1 MIIDTTK
8 HLRRLLDLKL
18 VPLDKLTEFG
28 VSLSKE
34 VIECWYLG
42 KDQYHCYGGYS
53 SEKIHKLQE
62 AGARTCFNPVD
73 SKRACN
79 NCGRYLED
87 TKKQQAFGRL
97 YKCPGCSVAWWGRPT
112 SLPANAETRN
122 ARRLTANM
130 MKLVK
135 ELAPSSSLKHD
146 VRPLGCLNLQECRI
160 ESIKL
165 TDLNASEKKRRAIIY
180 EAVQQGILN
189 NADRLMAEELVDGY
203 KSIQGNTISKIS
215 ADQCNHNWGWVGIDE
230 ACTHCGVTKKEL
242 LFGGGQEVEVLK
254 EPQDLYDDAP
264 DGWLEKALK
273 IDPAKIINIPP
284 GFQLSPGVNGSLNCA
299 HVFDAAA
306 GMCVKCGMLMAVYN
320 QISSGFSPPKPIAQ
334 SVGMLD
340 PAFCPH
346 NWDFAKD
353 ICKLCGITKEA
364 LYLKAGMV
372 QCAPVQEPKPA
383 RLIDLE

>member
-8 HLRRLLDLKL
+8 HKRCLLDLKQARM
-18 VPLDKLTEFG
+18 DKLESLS

-34 VIECWYLG
+34 VVEVWYIG
-42 KDQYHCYGGYS
+42 KDEYHGFGGFNDL
-53 SEKIHKLQE
+53 KILKLRA
-62 AGARTCFNPVD
+62 AGAMLCVNPSD
-73 SKRACN
+73 TKRACN

-135 ELAPSSSLKHD
+135 ELAPSASLKHD
-146 VRPLGCLNLQECRI
+146 VRPLGCLNLQECRV

-165 TDLNASEKKRRAIIY
+165 TDLNASEKKRRAIIFQ
-180 EAVQQGILN
+180 ASQLGILN

-215 ADQCNHNWGWVGIDE
+215 AGQCNHNWGWVGIE
-230 ACTHCGVTKKEL
+230 ESCTHCGVTKKEL
-242 LFGGGQEVEVLK
+242 LFGGGQEVEGLK
-254 EPQDLYDDAP
+254 EPQDLYDDLAP
-264 DGWLEKALK
+264 GWLT
-273 IDPAKIINIPP
+273 
-284 GFQLSPGVNGSLNCA
+284 
-299 HVFDAAA
+299 
-306 GMCVKCGMLMAVYN
+306 
-320 QISSGFSPPKPIAQ
+320 PKPVAQ

-364 LYLKAGMV
+364 LYLKAGLKIQSMT

>member
-8 HLRRLLDLKL
+8 HKRCLLDLKQARM
-18 VPLDKLTEFG
+18 DKLESLS

-34 VIECWYLG
+34 VVEVWYIG
-42 KDQYHCYGGYS
+42 KDEYHGFGGFNDL
-53 SEKIHKLQE
+53 KILKLRA
-62 AGARTCFNPVD
+62 AGAMLCVNPSD
-73 SKRACN
+73 TKRACN

-135 ELAPSSSLKHD
+135 ELAPSASLKHD
-146 VRPLGCLNLQECRI
+146 VRPLGCLNLQECRV

-165 TDLNASEKKRRAIIY
+165 TDLNASEKKRRAIIFQ
-180 EAVQQGILN
+180 ASQLGILN

-215 ADQCNHNWGWVGIDE
+215 AGQCNHNWGWVGIE
-230 ACTHCGVTKKEL
+230 ESCTHCGVTKKEL
-242 LFGGGQEVEVLK
+242 LFGGGQEVEGLK
-254 EPQDLYDDAP
+254 EPQDLYDDATE
-264 DGWLEKALK
+264 GWLATAITPGQVVDLPPGMKFKAPIKK
-273 IDPAKIINIPP
+273 IDI
-284 GFQLSPGVNGSLNCA
+284 V
-299 HVFDAAA
+299 
-306 GMCVKCGMLMAVYN
+306 
-320 QISSGFSPPKPIAQ
+320 
-334 SVGMLD
+334 D
-340 PAFCPH
+340 PRYCPH
-346 NWDFAKD
+346 AWEFSTNSCT
-353 ICKLCGITKEA
+353 ICGVSKAA
-364 LYLKAGMV
+364 LYRADS
-372 QCAPVQEPKPA
+372 AIHSPPVQEPKPA

>member
-8 HLRRLLDLKL
+8 HKRRLLDLKSVSESKL
-18 VPLDKLTEFG
+18 LDLG
-28 VSLSKE
+28 VSTSKE
-34 VIECWYLG
+34 VLEFWSLG
-42 KDQYHCYGGYS
+42 NDEFHIYGFS
-53 SEKIHKLQE
+53 PDIISKLGD
-62 AGARTCFNPVD
+62 AGAIHLYQSNDT
-73 SKRACN
+73 KRACN
-79 NCGRYLED
+79 NCGRFLED

-97 YKCPGCSVAWWGRPT
+97 YKCPGCSVAWWGKPS

-135 ELAPSSSLKHD
+135 ELAPSASLKHD

-165 TDLNASEKKRRAIIY
+165 TDLNASEKKRRAIIFQ
-180 EAVQQGILN
+180 ASQLGILN
-189 NADRLMAEELVDGY
+189 NADRLMAEQLVDGY

-215 ADQCNHNWGWVGIDE
+215 ADQCNHNWGWIGIE
-230 ACTHCGVTKKEL
+230 ESCTHCGVTKKEL
-242 LFGGGQEVEVLK
+242 LFGGGQEVEGLK
-254 EPQDLYDDAP
+254 EPQDLYDDLAP
-264 DGWLEKALK
+264 GWLAKAL
-273 IDPAKIINIPP
+273 IEIA
-284 GFQLSPGVNGSLNCA
+284 
-299 HVFDAAA
+299 
-306 GMCVKCGMLMAVYN
+306 
-320 QISSGFSPPKPIAQ
+320 PKTVAQ

>member
-1 MIIDTTK
+1 MIIDTAK
-8 HLRRLLDLKL
+8 HKRRLLDLKNVSESKL
-18 VPLDKLTEFG
+18 LDLG
-28 VSLSKE
+28 VSPSKE
-34 VIECWYLG
+34 VLEFWSLG
-42 KDQYHCYGGYS
+42 NDEFHIYGFS
-53 SEKIHKLQE
+53 SDIVSKLGA
-62 AGARTCFNPVD
+62 AGAIHLYQSNDT
-73 SKRACN
+73 KRACN

-87 TKKQQAFGRL
+87 TKKQQAFGKL
-97 YKCPGCSVAWWGRPT
+97 YKCPGCSVAWWGKPT

-135 ELAPSSSLKHD
+135 ELAPSASLRHD

-165 TDLNASEKKRRAIIY
+165 TDLNASEKKRRAIIFQ
-180 EAVQQGILN
+180 ASQLGILN
-189 NADRLMAEELVDGY
+189 NADRLMAEQLVDGY

-215 ADQCNHNWGWVGIDE
+215 ADQCNHNWGWAGIDE
-230 ACTHCGVTKKEL
+230 SCTHCGITKKAL
-242 LFGGGQEVEVLK
+242 LFGGQGVDGLK
-254 EPQDLYDDAP
+254 EPQDLYDDLAP
-264 DGWLEKALK
+264 GWLAKAL
-273 IDPAKIINIPP
+273 IE
-284 GFQLSPGVNGSLNCA
+284 
-299 HVFDAAA
+299 
-306 GMCVKCGMLMAVYN
+306 
-320 QISSGFSPPKPIAQ
+320 ISPKPVAQ

-364 LYLKAGMV
+364 LYLKAGLKIQSMT

>member
-1 MIIDTTK
+1 MIIDTAK
-8 HLRRLLDLKL
+8 HKRRLLDLKNVSESKL
-18 VPLDKLTEFG
+18 LDLG
-28 VSLSKE
+28 VSPSKE
-34 VIECWYLG
+34 VLEFWSLG
-42 KDQYHCYGGYS
+42 NDEFHIYGFS
-53 SEKIHKLQE
+53 SDIVSKLGA
-62 AGARTCFNPVD
+62 AGAIHLYQSNDT
-73 SKRACN
+73 KRACN

-87 TKKQQAFGRL
+87 TKKQQAFGKL
-97 YKCPGCSVAWWGRPT
+97 YKCPGCSVAWWGKPT

-135 ELAPSSSLKHD
+135 ELAPSASLRHD

-165 TDLNASEKKRRAIIY
+165 TDLNASEKKRRAIIFQ
-180 EAVQQGILN
+180 ASQLGILN
-189 NADRLMAEELVDGY
+189 NADRLMAEQLVDGY

-215 ADQCNHNWGWVGIDE
+215 ADQCNHNWGWAGIDE
-230 ACTHCGVTKKEL
+230 SCTHCGITKKAL
-242 LFGGGQEVEVLK
+242 LFGGQEVEGLK
-254 EPQDLYDDAP
+254 EPQDLYDDLAP
-264 DGWLEKALK
+264 GQIVDL
-273 IDPAKIINIPP
+273 PP
-284 GFQLSPGVNGSLNCA
+284 GTKFKLGLDNFANGDVLENGDTIYA
-299 HVFDAAA
+299 F
-306 GMCVKCGMLMAVYN
+306 
-320 QISSGFSPPKPIAQ
+320 SGPNKKPIVQ
-334 SVGMLD
+334 SVGKLD

-364 LYLKAGMV
+364 LYRQAGMV

>member
-242 LFGGGQEVEVLK
+242 LFGGGQEVEGLK
-254 EPQDLYDDAP
+254 EPQDLYDDLAP
-264 DGWLEKALK
+264 GWLAKALNE
-273 IDPAKIINIPP
+273 IDP
-284 GFQLSPGVNGSLNCA
+284 
-299 HVFDAAA
+299 
-306 GMCVKCGMLMAVYN
+306 
-320 QISSGFSPPKPIAQ
+320 KPLAQ

-364 LYLKAGMV
+364 LYLRAGLKIQIMT
-372 QCAPVQEPKPA
+372 QCSPVQEPKPA

>member
-8 HLRRLLDLKL
+8 HKRRLLDLKPVSESML
-18 VPLDKLTEFG
+18 VSLG
-28 VSLSKE
+28 VSPSKE
-34 VIECWYLG
+34 VLEFWSLG
-42 KDQYHCYGGYS
+42 GNDCHIYGFS
-53 SEKIHKLQE
+53 SDIVSKLGA
-62 AGARTCFNPVD
+62 AGAIHLYQSNDT
-73 SKRACN
+73 KRACN

-87 TKKQQAFGRL
+87 TKKQQAFGKL
-97 YKCPGCSVAWWGRPT
+97 YKCPGCSVAWWGKPT

-135 ELAPSSSLKHD
+135 ELAPSASLRHD

-165 TDLNASEKKRRAIIY
+165 TDLNASEKKRRAIIFQ
-180 EAVQQGILN
+180 ASQLGILN
-189 NADRLMAEELVDGY
+189 NADRLMAEQLVDGY

-215 ADQCNHNWGWVGIDE
+215 ADQCNHNWGWAGIDE
-230 ACTHCGVTKKEL
+230 SCTHCGITKKAL
-242 LFGGGQEVEVLK
+242 LFGGQEVEGLK
-254 EPQDLYDDAP
+254 EPQDLYDDLAP
-264 DGWLEKALK
+264 GWLAKALNE
-273 IDPAKIINIPP
+273 IDP
-284 GFQLSPGVNGSLNCA
+284 
-299 HVFDAAA
+299 
-306 GMCVKCGMLMAVYN
+306 
-320 QISSGFSPPKPIAQ
+320 KPLAQ

-364 LYLKAGMV
+364 LYLRAGLKIQIMT
-372 QCAPVQEPKPA
+372 QCSPVQESKPA